1 MEKIGFCIKWRSWI
15 KGCLLNARASVLV
28 NGSPTNEFE
37 IFRGLRQGDPLSPFL
52 FILAMEGLHAFICKA
67 INMGIYKGISIGNNL
82 RVSHL
87 IYADDV
93 IFIGDWSLHNT
104 HNLICILRCFFL
116 VSGLK
121 INVNKSKISGIC
133 ISDEDIL
140 VKVNVIGYG
149 AANIPFKYLGVPIG
163 YNMARCSNWDPVM
176 QKLSTSLSHWKA
188 RLLSVG
194 GRLTLIKSVL
204 GSLPIYFMSLY
215 KVPNLVC
222 NKLESMRNQFF
233 LGSDL
238 EGKKMTWV
246 SWKKCLAS
254 KKTGVL
260 AIYGQ
265 HGGIF
270 DGSKHRSNLS
280 PWCGILSSINSL
292 KLKGI
297 DLLALCIRKLG
308 NGASIRFWEDV
319 WHGTLPLKSVYP
331 RVYLLE
337 SERNSNVANRV
348 SLLDWS
354 QVLRRHPRGGIEAT
368 KFADLKRQIG
378 DVVLSDHNDA
388 WVWSPNTSKG
398 FSVASAR
405 SLIDSHILDVSHIAT
420 RWNGCI
426 PIKVNIFLWKLLL
439 NKLPSRVNLDRRG
452 IDVPSILC
460 PICQEDVEMANH
472 IFSHV
477 R

>member
-1 MEKIGFCIKWRSWI
+1 
-15 KGCLLNARASVLV
+15 
-28 NGSPTNEFE
+28 
-37 IFRGLRQGDPLSPFL
+37 
-52 FILAMEGLHAFICKA
+52 
-67 INMGIYKGISIGNNL
+67 
-82 RVSHL
+82 
-87 IYADDV
+87 
-93 IFIGDWSLHNT
+93 
-104 HNLICILRCFFL
+104 
-116 VSGLK
+116 
-121 INVNKSKISGIC
+121 
-133 ISDEDIL
+133 
-140 VKVNVIGYG
+140 
-149 AANIPFKYLGVPIG
+149 
-163 YNMARCSNWDPVM
+163 
-176 QKLSTSLSHWKA
+176 
-188 RLLSVG
+188 
-194 GRLTLIKSVL
+194 
-204 GSLPIYFMSLY
+204 
-215 KVPNLVC
+215 
-222 NKLESMRNQFF
+222 
-233 LGSDL
+233 
-238 EGKKMTWV
+238 MTWV

-254 KKTGVL
+254 KKTGGLSIGSIYGLNVGL
-260 AIYGQ
+260 LFKWIWRFLQNAPDLWIKTIKAIYGQ

-270 DGSKHRSNLS
+270 DGSTNRSNLS

-368 KFADLKRQIG
+368 QFVDLKRQIG
-378 DVVLSDHNDA
+378 DVVLSDHNDT

-452 IDVPSILC
+452 IDIPSILC
-460 PICQEDVEMANH
+460 PICQEDVETANH
-472 IFSHV
+472 LFFTCEMASSLWSMLANW
-477 R
+477 